1 MGGFATND
9 FSMLCLVWTLL
20 ALLLLLF
27 RRLEISPWGR
37 VMKSIREDEEAAAS
51 LGKNVYAFK
60 LQALTL
66 GGILAGMAGFSG
78 LEIGVFAPDD
88 FQPTLTFY
96 AYLILILG
104 GMNRVW
110 AIPAG
115 AVLFGALYS
124 GTRFLNF
131 YPLSL
136 VDSGDRAYLRL
147 LIVGVVLVLLMA
159 VRPEGLFGKRQELL
173 LEK

>member
-1 MGGFATND
+1 M
-9 FSMLCLVWTLL
+9 
-20 ALLLLLF
+20 
-27 RRLEISPWGR
+27 
-37 VMKSIREDEEAAAS
+37 
-51 LGKNVYAFK
+51 
-60 LQALTL
+60 
-66 GGILAGMAGFSG
+66 
-78 LEIGVFAPDD
+78 
-88 FQPTLTFY
+88 
-96 AYLILILG
+96 
-104 GMNRVW
+104 
-110 AIPAG
+110 
-115 AVLFGALYS
+115 LFGALYS